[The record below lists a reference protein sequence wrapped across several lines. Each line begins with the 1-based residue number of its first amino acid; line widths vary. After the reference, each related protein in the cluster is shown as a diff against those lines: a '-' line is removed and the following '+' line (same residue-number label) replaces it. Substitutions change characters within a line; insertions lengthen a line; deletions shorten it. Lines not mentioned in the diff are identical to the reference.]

1 MSKKKITF
9 VYQFKDIDSSRKFFN
24 VAKANCRSSYVLH
37 PKPKDGEIDEMRVL
51 VVASDSF
58 IYSNM
63 LMQDLDTL
71 AKTLGGERTSPY
83 L

>member
-9 VYQFKDIDSSRKFFN
+9 VYQFKDVDNSRKFFK
-24 VAKANCRSSYVLH
+24 VAKDNYLSSYVLH
-37 PKPKDGEIDEMRVL
+37 PKPKDGEIDELRVL

-63 LMQDLDTL
+63 LMQDLDTF
-71 AKTLGGERTSPY
+71 AKTLGGERTRPY